1 MRRPSFLFRCKIR
14 LGKTRIPFGEKQI
27 SGGFMLRD
35 ARFKRV
41 FRKCEEKPKTAEHT
55 PIIGNKTAD
64 RRTSKPGSGRQV
76 SVFHRTS
83 GIARRKYAANF
94 GTLEHAVLFI

>member
-1 MRRPSFLFRCKIR
+1 
-14 LGKTRIPFGEKQI
+14 
-27 SGGFMLRD
+27 MLRD

-55 PIIGNKTAD
+55 PIFGNKTAD
-64 RRTSKPGSGRQV
+64 RGCPKQGPGRQA

-83 GIARRKYAANF
+83 GIIRRKYAANS
-94 GTLEHAVLFI
+94 GALEHAVVFA

>member
-55 PIIGNKTAD
+55 PIFGNKTAD
-64 RRTSKPGSGRQV
+64 RRTSKPGPGGSAQRCGVRGGACPA
-76 SVFHRTS
+76 SS
-83 GIARRKYAANF
+83 
-94 GTLEHAVLFI
+94 LS